1 MITIR
6 LYQNRSK
13 IKSDGTAPIY
23 YVLAKGKERKYISAK
38 RYLKP
43 THFDNESGLVLR
55 GADNSTKLNAYF
67 KRQMTR
73 LDDIIIDIVN
83 EGHEPTFEKVETK
96 YRNNNGDDFISFALS
111 ELQNQK
117 GIIKFS
123 TWKLYEHK
131 LNVLKKYKTVIPFNT
146 INHSFL
152 IAYQHHVAS
161 QKRKPNG
168 YYQDFAC
175 IKKFYRIAVMKGL
188 AKGNPFENFRLAKE
202 ETVKAWLTKDE
213 LLKLLDLLKTDKIT
227 EAVKNTLRHFL
238 FSCFC
243 GIRFGDKLMFNESN
257 VVDGR
262 IQLKTSKTGKY
273 VVIPFNQQ
281 ALDLLPFVLN
291 RKLKQGNNRVN
302 RELKDCMKEAKINKH
317 ISFHCSRHTF
327 AINCLLL
334 GIDLITVRDWLGH
347 KSVTTTEIYAKT
359 AAQYKDESM
368 KKFSSFFQTQEKGKK
383 KSSAAVKFEVT
394 L

>member
-1 MITIR
+1 MIAIR

-43 THFDNESGLVLR
+43 NHFDNATGQVLR
-55 GADNSTKLNAYF
+55 GAENSIKLNAYF

-73 LDDIIIDIVN
+73 LDDIIINLEND
-83 EGHEPTFEKVETK
+83 GQEPTFEKVESNFLNK
-96 YRNNNGDDFISFALS
+96 NSDDFLS
-111 ELQNQK
+111 WAQEELQNQK
-117 GIIKFS
+117 GLIKFS

-131 LNVLKKYKTVIPFNT
+131 LRVLKKYKSVIPFNT

-152 IAYQHHVAS
+152 TTYKLYVAS
-161 QKRKPNG
+161 QARKPNG

-175 IKKFYRIAVMKGL
+175 IKKFYRIAVLKGL
-188 AKGNPFENFRLAKE
+188 AKGNPFENFKLTKE
-202 ETVKAWLTKDE
+202 ETVKAWLTKEE
-213 LLKLLDLLKTDKIT
+213 LLRLFELLTTEKIT

-243 GIRFGDKLMFNESN
+243 GIRFGDKVIFNQSN

-262 IQLKTSKTGKY
+262 IQMKTSKTGKY
-273 VVIPFNQQ
+273 VVIPFNEQ
-281 ALDLLPFVLN
+281 AQELLPFVLE

-302 RELKDCMKEAKINKH
+302 AELKLCMEKAGISKH
-317 ISFHCSRHTF
+317 ISYHSSRHTF
-327 AINCLLL
+327 AVNCLLS
-334 GIDLITVRDWLGH
+334 GVDLITVRDWLGH
-347 KSVTTTEIYAKT
+347 KSVTTTEIYAKI

-368 KKFSSFFQTQEKGKK
+368 KKMSSFFKAKEEAIENTATQK
-383 KSSAAVKFEVT
+383 AA
-394 L
+394 

>member
-43 THFDNESGLVLR
+43 THFDNSSGLVLR
-55 GADNSTKLNAYF
+55 GSSNSVKLNAYF
-67 KRQMTR
+67 KRQMTK
-73 LDDIIIDIVN
+73 LDDIIIDLVN
-83 EGHEPTFEKVETK
+83 DGNEPTFEKVESTFLN
-96 YRNNNGDDFISFALS
+96 RNGDDFLAWAIE

-131 LNVLKKYKTVIPFNT
+131 LKVLKKYKSVIPFNT

-152 IAYQHHVAS
+152 TSYKHHVAS
-161 QKRKPNG
+161 QERKPNG

-175 IKKFYRIAVMKGL
+175 IKKFYRIAVLKGF
-188 AKGNPFENFRLAKE
+188 AKGNPFENFRFTRQ

-213 LLKLLDLLKTDKIT
+213 LLKLFELLKTDKIT

-243 GIRFGDKLMFNESN
+243 GIRFGDKINFNQSN

-262 IQLKTSKTGKY
+262 IQIKTSKTGKF
-273 VVIPFNQQ
+273 VVIPFNEQAQQ
-281 ALDLLPFVLN
+281 LLPFVLE
-291 RKLKQGNNRVN
+291 RRLKQGNNRVN
-302 RELKDCMKEAKINKH
+302 RELKDCMKEVGINKH
-317 ISFHCSRHTF
+317 ISYHCSRHTF
-327 AINCLLL
+327 AINCLLS
-334 GIDLITVRDWLGH
+334 GVDLITVRDWLGH
-347 KSVTTTEIYAKT
+347 KSVTTTEIYAKI

-368 KKFSSFFQTQEKGKK
+368 KKMSSFFKVTKEEVGTSETQQ
-383 KSSAAVKFEVT
+383 AA
-394 L
+394 